1 MKLFRRIIVIASSW
15 PRPLLN
21 NRIRRFLGDCGFDKG
36 EYNAALLLYSR
47 AVRIDDSIRQER
59 LGTLYEMIGEEDQM
73 AYHLMTA
80 ARFGNRDALE
90 YFATYFIG
98 KAPEKVA
105 ELVRELVQAGDV
117 SAESLLISSLEAMD
131 RYDDELIGLLLKGAE
146 QGDALAQFDLGCCYL
161 EGKGVSQDYARAYLW
176 TLLAAMQGHPTAQN
190 NIGYMYETGICVE
203 RNREKAAS
211 WFLSAASNGSVLGR
225 ENTLEYLSAI
235 CSEQKNSCHPM

>member
-1 MKLFRRIIVIASSW
+1 MKLFQRIIVAVSRRSRFL
-15 PRPLLN
+15 PN
-21 NRIRRFLGDCGFDKG
+21 DRIRRFLGDCSFDKG

-47 AVRIDDSIRQER
+47 AIRIDDSIRQER
-59 LGTLYEMIGEEDQM
+59 LGTLYEMVGEEDQM

-105 ELVRELVQAGDV
+105 ELARELVQAGDV
-117 SAESLLISSLEAMD
+117 SAESLLIGSLEAMN
-131 RYDDELIGLLLKGAE
+131 RYDDELIGLLRKGAE
-146 QGDALAQFDLGCCYL
+146 QGDAQAQFDLGCCYL
-161 EGKGVSQDYARAYLW
+161 DGKGVLQDHARAYLW

-203 RNREKAAS
+203 RDREQAAR
-211 WFLSAASNGSVLGR
+211 WFLRAASNGSALGR
-225 ENTLEYLSAI
+225 ENILEYLSI
-235 CSEQKNSCHPM
+235 TCSE

>member
-1 MKLFRRIIVIASSW
+1 MKLFQRIIVAVSRR
-15 PRPLLN
+15 PRFLPN
-21 NRIRRFLGDCGFDKG
+21 DRIRRFLGDCSFDKG

-47 AVRIDDSIRQER
+47 AIRIDDSIRQER
-59 LGTLYEMIGEEDQM
+59 LGTLYEMVGEEDQM

-105 ELVRELVQAGDV
+105 ELARELVQAGDV
-117 SAESLLISSLEAMD
+117 SAESLLIGSLEAMN
-131 RYDDELIGLLLKGAE
+131 RYDDELIGLLRKGAE
-146 QGDALAQFDLGCCYL
+146 QGDAQAQFDLGCCYL
-161 EGKGVSQDYARAYLW
+161 DGKGVLQDHARAYLW

-203 RNREKAAS
+203 RDREQAAR
-211 WFLSAASNGSVLGR
+211 WLLRAASNGSALGR
-225 ENTLEYLSAI
+225 ENILEYLSI
-235 CSEQKNSCHPM
+235 TCSE

>member
-1 MKLFRRIIVIASSW
+1 MKLFRRIIIAASR
-15 PRPLLN
+15 RPGLLLN
-21 NRIRRFLGDCGFDKG
+21 DRIRRFLGDCSFEKG
-36 EYNAALLLYSR
+36 EYNTALLLYSR

-59 LGTLYEMIGEEDQM
+59 LGTLYEMVGEEDQM

-105 ELVRELVQAGDV
+105 ELARELVQAGDI
-117 SAESLLISSLEAMD
+117 SAESLLIGSLEAMN
-131 RYDDELIGLLLKGAE
+131 RYDDELIELLLKGAE

-161 EGKGVSQDYARAYLW
+161 DGKGVPQDHARAYLW

-203 RNREKAAS
+203 QDRERAAR
-211 WFLSAASNGSVLGR
+211 WYLRAASNGSVLGR
-225 ENTLEYLSAI
+225 ENILEYLSVT
-235 CSEQKNSCHPM
+235 CSE